1 MGKLLI
7 IKVVTMMYCRERE
20 CAEKRA
26 ERGKTDGGVWH
37 IHNGG
42 KGHRVGTEDRKEGT
56 ESAGSATWHSVAAS
70 PRSAAALLKNTE
82 KGHALASSIVE
93 SCL

>member
-1 MGKLLI
+1 MAEFGTFTTEEKDTAL
-7 IKVVTMMYCRERE
+7 ERRI
-20 CAEKRA
+20 EKKR
-26 ERGKTDGGVWH
+26 R
-37 IHNGG
+37 
-42 KGHRVGTEDRKEGT
+42 DR